1 MVSHVD
7 IHPSQDLI
15 IQGYLDPSIALSA
28 LYPPYHRPYRTATA
42 SGPPSSTCPLSMNR
56 YPDPHPPPTRLH
68 HNRKK
73 RGHVSAGHG
82 RVGKHRK
89 HPGGRGLAGGQHHH
103 RINMDKYHP
112 GYFGK
117 VGMRHFHLTRQSK
130 HRPIVNLDTLWTL
143 VSEQTRK
150 NAAKK
155 TQVVPVIDTL
165 RAGYGKVLAKGR
177 LPQQPVIVKARFV
190 SRAAEQKIKAVGGA
204 VQLVA

>member
-1 MVSHVD
+1 
-7 IHPSQDLI
+7 
-15 IQGYLDPSIALSA
+15 
-28 LYPPYHRPYRTATA
+28 
-42 SGPPSSTCPLSMNR
+42 
-56 YPDPHPPPTRLH
+56 
-68 HNRKK
+68 
-73 RGHVSAGHG
+73 
-82 RVGKHRK
+82 
-89 HPGGRGLAGGQHHH
+89 
-103 RINMDKYHP
+103 MDKYHP

-130 HRPIVNLDTLWTL
+130 HRPIVNLDTLWSL

-190 SRAAEQKIKAVGGA
+190 SRAAEQKIKAIGGA